1 MGRRE
6 EGFGGVMKY
15 TVHIQSVEID
25 EEERDHLRN
34 VGFYEWFRNQAE
46 LKNIQYDYIEREE
59 EV

>member
-1 MGRRE
+1 
-6 EGFGGVMKY
+6 MKY

>member
-1 MGRRE
+1 
-6 EGFGGVMKY
+6 MKY

-34 VGFYEWFRNQAE
+34 VGFYEWFRTQAE
-46 LKNIQYDYIEREE
+46 FKNIQYDYIEREE